1 MTADAAQRV
10 AAIVIDLE
18 GTVGSIGFVKDV
30 LFPYARNRL
39 RSFVLAHQGE
49 SDVANELRAIASESG
64 AGDVEG
70 LIDRLEFW
78 SDEDC
83 KVAPLKLL
91 QGMIWAQGY
100 ATGEL
105 VSHLYEDAVAALY
118 RWARLK
124 LPVYVYSSGSVAA
137 QKLYLAHTAFGDLT
151 PLLAGYF
158 DLSIGSK
165 TVAGSYRLIAAAIAA
180 PPAELLFLSDA
191 QSELRSASEAGWRAV
206 QVRREGSGGSFEPS
220 IESFDELHGCTAC
233 RQSAVSRRKVP
244 RLS

>member
-1 MTADAAQRV
+1 LTADTAQRV
-10 AAIVIDLE
+10 AAIIIDLE
-18 GTVGSIGFVKDV
+18 GTVGSISFVKDV

-49 SDVANELRAIASESG
+49 ADVANQLRAVASESG

-70 LIDRLEFW
+70 LIDRLERW
-78 SDEDC
+78 SDEDR
-83 KVAPLKLL
+83 KAAPLKVI

-124 LPVYVYSSGSVAA
+124 LPTYVYSSGSVAA

-165 TVAGSYRLIAAAIAA
+165 TMAESYRHIGVAIAE
-180 PPAELLFLSDA
+180 PPAALLFLSDA
-191 QSELRSASEAGWRAV
+191 QPELRSASEAGWQAV
-206 QVRREGSGGSFEPS
+206 QVRRKGSGGGFEPS
-220 IESFDELHGCTAC
+220 IESFHELH
-233 RQSAVSRRKVP
+233 
-244 RLS
+244 L

>member
-1 MTADAAQRV
+1 MTADAGQRA

-18 GTVGSIGFVKDV
+18 GTVGSISFVKDV
-30 LFPYARNRL
+30 LFPYARTRL

-49 SDVANELRAIASESG
+49 VDVANQLRAVASGS
-64 AGDVEG
+64 AASDVEG
-70 LIDRLEFW
+70 LIARLERW

-83 KVAPLKLL
+83 KEAPLKFI

-124 LPVYVYSSGSVAA
+124 LPAYVYSSGSVAA

-165 TVAGSYRLIAAAIAA
+165 TVAESYRLIAAAIAA
-180 PPAELLFLSDA
+180 RPAELLFLSDA

-206 QVRREGSGGSFEPS
+206 QVRREGSGGGFEPS
-220 IESFDELHGCTAC
+220 IESFHELHI
-233 RQSAVSRRKVP
+233 SVSRPDEATART
-244 RLS
+244 RLG